1 MNYICLTSIIL
12 PMVVGGSLKL
22 DFKVNDGNIQRLM
35 KKDNYFNMPL
45 LTTKNVGFYFT
56 ELGFGTSNEKITVLI
71 DTGSANLLITA
82 DNARCYKRADQEVTS
97 STGAQTSGWVVANS
111 SACKNFGSFDWDGSL
126 SFKRNKTD
134 FDIVYADG
142 TFANGFWG
150 YDTVSIGD
158 TIVNDVIFGVANQ
171 ISDIMG
177 TLGLGMPGVELL
189 VLRGQKG
196 YENFP
201 QKLKNQ
207 GIINRL
213 IYSLYLNKV
222 NAKSGTVLFGAI
234 DHEKYKGELVTLPI
248 LTNFSLFK
256 NQMIVNTESLEVV
269 GKKNDSPI
277 LDTQLLSSMAILLDS
292 CTTISGF
299 LKKTLTKLAE
309 SLGGGSMKS
318 SYYVDCS
325 LVSKASLQMTIKN
338 STIQMPMFQFVYSYY
353 GLCYLS
359 FFELDSEENSSY
371 IIFGQ
376 DFLRHLYVV
385 FDFDGLEISL
395 AQADYTKKEEIEVVG
410 SDGRFNR
417 ASSMHMGNADSVHK
431 VSIPLLLIG
440 MLISLCIVI

>member
-1 MNYICLTSIIL
+1 MNYICLISVTL
-12 PMVVGGSLKL
+12 PLVVGGSLKL
-22 DFKVNDGNIQRLM
+22 GFKVNDGNIQRLM
-35 KKDNYFNMPL
+35 KRDNYFNMPL

-56 ELGFGTSNEKITVLI
+56 ELGVGSSDEKITVLI
-71 DTGSANLLITA
+71 DTGSADLWITA
-82 DNARCYKRADQEVTS
+82 NDARCYKRADHEVTS
-97 STGAQTSGWVVANS
+97 TTGAETSGWAVANS

-126 SFKRNKTD
+126 SFKRNTTD

-150 YDTVSIGD
+150 YDTVSIGN

-171 ISDIMG
+171 SSDIMG
-177 TLGLGMPGVELL
+177 TLGLGMPGVELP
-189 VLRGQKG
+189 VLRGQQA

-234 DHEKYKGELVTLPI
+234 DHEKYKGELVTLLI

-256 NQMIVNTESLEVV
+256 NQVIVNTDSLEVV
-269 GKKNDSPI
+269 GKNNDSPI
-277 LDTQLLSSMAILLDS
+277 LYNQLLSNMAILLDS
-292 CTTISGF
+292 GTTTSGF

-318 SYYVDCS
+318 NYYVDCS
-325 LVSKASLQMTIKN
+325 LVSKASLLMKIKN
-338 STIQMPMFQFVYSYY
+338 STIQMPMSDFVYSYY

-359 FFELDSEENSSY
+359 FFELESEENSSY

-385 FDFDGLEISL
+385 FDLDGLEISL
-395 AQADYTKKEEIEVVG
+395 AQAYYTKKEDIEVVG

-417 ASSMHMGNADSVHK
+417 TSSIHKGNADSIHK
-431 VSIPLLLIG
+431 VSIPSLLIG